1 MTLHYGEIKW
11 LVGRHSGVA
20 EAEWKPCVSNFGHP
34 DRATPVPPMGRT
46 LRLLVLLEHPS
57 TVLPPVLQTRC
68 SLCLN
73 ISPPWWLFPHRR
85 QVFARILGLIWP
97 HCLKFQNLSPTPSQT
112 QYSPSLS
119 PGFLTSR
126 SDILYIVTY
135 LFCSLFSQVELNR
148 NRGWVCFIHCVP
160 PPPRPEQC
168 LPHGRYSVNIK
179 RMDKWVI

>member
-1 MTLHYGEIKW
+1 MSHSSAPHGESTAP
-11 LVGRHSGVA
+11 LGVA
-20 EAEWKPCVSNFGHP
+20 RAPQHCAASSSADSLLPLPEHLTTMMAFPSPSSGLCSDTRPDLTTLFKVSE
-34 DRATPVPPMGRT
+34 PP
-46 LRLLVLLEHPS
+46 
-57 TVLPPVLQTRC
+57 
-68 SLCLN
+68 
-73 ISPPWWLFPHRR
+73 
-85 QVFARILGLIWP
+85 
-97 HCLKFQNLSPTPSQT
+97 PSQT

-160 PPPRPEQC
+160 PTPPRPEQC

-179 RMDKWVI
+179 RMDK